1 MHSGLQFCPA
11 GTNFTTNSQI
21 ITVMAK
27 IFVLDTNVI
36 LHDYRS
42 IYKFQ
47 ENNLVIPIAVLEEVD
62 KFKKGNGTVNYNARE
77 FVRLIDRISDSR
89 LYGMDKGFPLGK
101 GLGKLAIEVNHP
113 FPPELKGCFMDD
125 FQDHRILSTALWVK
139 SRNPDKV
146 VGLVSKDV
154 NLRLKARALGMLSQD
169 YLSDHIKEE
178 KIAQNEA
185 RIISVKGAG
194 KDSLARLEKVG
205 IKPSEISSHIPL
217 SIDIAANQLFR
228 FFRPLKNGAKQPDIL
243 ARYNKKYDLI
253 QPVQYKNVCGIKPR
267 NAEQKFAIDLLTD
280 SSISLVSLT
289 GVSGSGK
296 SLLALASAISQLDRY
311 DHVLVACKTDSTAGS
326 EQEHL
331 SLNLDFDRMYKLF
344 SLPMED
350 NLDVIRKYIDK
361 ESALATQFES
371 YMAKDQVSMV
381 PISLLRGRSL
391 SKVFLIVENAQN
403 LTPFEVK
410 AIITRAGEGTKMVFN
425 GNIQQI
431 EHPYLDRW
439 SNGLVHLTDKL
450 FGEQVFAHVNLSR
463 GERSELSDLADDKL
477 G

>member
-1 MHSGLQFCPA
+1 M
-11 GTNFTTNSQI
+11 T
-21 ITVMAK
+21 K
-27 IFVLDTNVI
+27 IFILDTNVI

-42 IYKFQ
+42 IYNFQ

-77 FVRLIDRISDSR
+77 FVRLIDRISDPR
-89 LYGMDKGFPLGK
+89 LYGADKGFPLGN

-113 FPPELKGCFMDD
+113 FPPELKDCFMDD

-139 SRNPDKV
+139 SQNPDKV

-178 KIAQNEA
+178 KIVQNEA
-185 RIISVKGAG
+185 RIITVKGLG
-194 KDSLARLEKVG
+194 KDVLARIEKAGVKSAE
-205 IKPSEISSHIPL
+205 IERNLPSSV
-217 SIDIAANQLFR
+217 DIAANQLFR
-228 FFRPLKNGAKQPDIL
+228 MFRPLKDGARQPDLL

-253 QPVQYKNVCGIKPR
+253 QPIQYRNVCGIKPR
-267 NAEQKFAIDLLTD
+267 NVEQKFALDLLTD
-280 SSISLVSLT
+280 NNISLVSLT

-311 DHVLVACKTDSTAGS
+311 DQVLVACKTESTAGS
-326 EQEHL
+326 ELEHVA
-331 SLNLDFDRMYKLF
+331 LNIDFDQMYKLF

-350 NLDVIRKYIDK
+350 NLKVIRKHIGDD
-361 ESALATQFES
+361 SALSAKLDS
-371 YMAKDQVSMV
+371 YMKNDLINMV
-381 PISLLRGRSL
+381 PLSLLRGRSL

-403 LTPFEVK
+403 LTPYEVK
-410 AIITRAGEGTKMVFN
+410 AIITRAGEGTKMVFT
-425 GNIQQI
+425 GNMQQI

-439 SNGLVHLTDKL
+439 SNGLVHITDKL
-450 FGEQVFAHVNLSR
+450 FGEQIFAHVNLSR
-463 GERSELSDLADDKL
+463 GERSELSDLAGSRL

>member
-1 MHSGLQFCPA
+1 M
-11 GTNFTTNSQI
+11 T
-21 ITVMAK
+21 K
-27 IFVLDTNVI
+27 IFILDTNVI

-42 IYKFQ
+42 IYNFQ

-77 FVRLIDRISDSR
+77 FVRLIDRISDPR
-89 LYGMDKGFPLGK
+89 LYGMDKGFPLGN

-113 FPPELKGCFMDD
+113 FPPELKDCFLDD

-139 SRNPDKV
+139 NQNPDKV

-178 KIAQNEA
+178 KIVQNEA
-185 RIISVKGAG
+185 RIVSLKGVG
-194 KDSLARLEKVG
+194 KDVLERIEKAGVKSAE
-205 IKPSEISSHIPL
+205 IERNLPSSM
-217 SIDIAANQLFR
+217 DIAANQLFR
-228 FFRPLKNGAKQPDIL
+228 IFRPTKNGERQPDIL
-243 ARYNKKYDLI
+243 ARYNKRYDLV
-253 QPVQYKNVCGIKPR
+253 QPIRDRNVCGIKPR
-267 NAEQKFAIDLLTD
+267 NIEQKFALDLLSD
-280 SSISLVSLT
+280 SNISLVSLT

-311 DHVLVACKTDSTAGS
+311 DQVLVACKTESTAGS
-326 EQEHL
+326 ELEHYA
-331 SLNLDFDRMYKLF
+331 LNIDFDQMYKLF

-350 NLDVIRKYIDK
+350 NLKEIRKNLRND
-361 ESALATQFES
+361 SALSEKLDS
-371 YMAKDQVSMV
+371 YMKNGLVSMV
-381 PISLLRGRSL
+381 PLSLLRGRSL
-391 SKVFLIVENAQN
+391 SKVFLIVDNAQN

-410 AIITRAGEGTKMVFN
+410 SIITRAGEGTKMVFT
-425 GNIQQI
+425 GNMQQI

-450 FGEQVFAHVNLSR
+450 FGEQIFAHVNLSR
-463 GERSELSDLADDKL
+463 GERSELSDLAGSRL

>member
-1 MHSGLQFCPA
+1 M
-11 GTNFTTNSQI
+11 T
-21 ITVMAK
+21 K
-27 IFVLDTNVI
+27 IFILDTNVI

-42 IYKFQ
+42 IYNFQ
-47 ENNLVIPIAVLEEVD
+47 ENNLVIPVAVLEEVD

-77 FVRLIDRISDSR
+77 FVRLIDRISDPR
-89 LYGMDKGFPLGK
+89 LYSVDKGFPLGN

-113 FPPELKGCFMDD
+113 FPPELKDCFLDD

-178 KIAQNEA
+178 KIVQNEA
-185 RIISVKGAG
+185 RIVTVKGVG
-194 KDSLARLEKVG
+194 KDVLERIEKAGVKSAE
-205 IKPSEISSHIPL
+205 IERNLPSSM
-217 SIDIAANQLFR
+217 DIAANQLFR
-228 FFRPLKNGAKQPDIL
+228 IFRPARNGERQPDLL
-243 ARYNKKYDLI
+243 ARYNKRYDLI
-253 QPVQYKNVCGIKPR
+253 QPIRVMDVCGIKPR
-267 NAEQKFAIDLLTD
+267 NIEQKFALDLLTD
-280 SSISLVSLT
+280 SNISLVSLT

-296 SLLALASAISQLDRY
+296 SLLALASGISQLDRY
-311 DHVLVACKTDSTAGS
+311 DQVMVACKTESTAGS
-326 EQEHL
+326 EQERL
-331 SLNLDFDRMYKLF
+331 ALNIDFDQMYKLF

-350 NLDVIRKYIDK
+350 NLKEIRKNLRND
-361 ESALATQFES
+361 SALSDKLDS
-371 YMAKDQVSMV
+371 YMTKGLVSMV
-381 PISLLRGRSL
+381 PLSLLRGRSL
-391 SKVFLIVENAQN
+391 SKVFLIVDNAQN

-410 AIITRAGEGTKMVFN
+410 SIITRAGEGTKMVFT
-425 GNIQQI
+425 GNMQQI

-450 FGEQVFAHVNLSR
+450 FGEQIFAHVNLSR
-463 GERSELSDLADDKL
+463 GERSELSDLAGSRL

>member
-1 MHSGLQFCPA
+1 M
-11 GTNFTTNSQI
+11 T
-21 ITVMAK
+21 K
-27 IFVLDTNVI
+27 IFILDTNVI

-42 IYKFQ
+42 IYNFQ

-77 FVRLIDRISDSR
+77 FVRLIDRISDPR
-89 LYGMDKGFPLGK
+89 LYGMDKGFPLGN

-113 FPPELKGCFMDD
+113 FPPELKDCFMDD

-139 SRNPDKV
+139 SQNPDKV

-178 KIAQNEA
+178 KIVQNEA
-185 RIISVKGAG
+185 RIITVKGLG
-194 KDSLARLEKVG
+194 KDVLARIEKAGVKSAE
-205 IKPSEISSHIPL
+205 IERNLPSSV
-217 SIDIAANQLFR
+217 DIAANQLFR
-228 FFRPLKNGAKQPDIL
+228 MFRPLKDGARQPDLL

-253 QPVQYKNVCGIKPR
+253 QPIQYRNVCEIKPR
-267 NAEQKFAIDLLTD
+267 NVEQKFALDLLND
-280 SSISLVSLT
+280 NNISLVSLT

-311 DHVLVACKTDSTAGS
+311 DQVLVACKTESTAGS
-326 EQEHL
+326 ELEHVA
-331 SLNLDFDRMYKLF
+331 LNIDFDQMYKLF

-350 NLDVIRKYIDK
+350 NLKVIRKHIGDD
-361 ESALATQFES
+361 SALSAKLDS
-371 YMAKDQVSMV
+371 YMKNDLINMV
-381 PISLLRGRSL
+381 PLSLLRGRSL

-403 LTPFEVK
+403 LTPYEVK
-410 AIITRAGEGTKMVFN
+410 AIITRAGEGTKMVFT
-425 GNIQQI
+425 GNMQQI

-439 SNGLVHLTDKL
+439 SNGLVHITDKL
-450 FGEQVFAHVNLSR
+450 FGEQIFAHVNLSR
-463 GERSELSDLADDKL
+463 GERSELSDLAGAKL

>member
-1 MHSGLQFCPA
+1 M
-11 GTNFTTNSQI
+11 T
-21 ITVMAK
+21 K
-27 IFVLDTNVI
+27 IFILDTNVI

-42 IYKFQ
+42 IYNFQ

-77 FVRLIDRISDSR
+77 FVRLIDRISDPR
-89 LYGMDKGFPLGK
+89 LYGMDKGFPLGN

-113 FPPELKGCFMDD
+113 FPPELKDCFMDD

-139 SRNPDKV
+139 SQNPDKV

-178 KIAQNEA
+178 KIVQNEA
-185 RIISVKGAG
+185 RIITVKGLG
-194 KDSLARLEKVG
+194 KDVLARIERAGVKSAEIERNL
-205 IKPSEISSHIPL
+205 PSSV
-217 SIDIAANQLFR
+217 DIAANQLFR
-228 FFRPLKNGAKQPDIL
+228 MFRPLKDGARQPDLL

-253 QPVQYKNVCGIKPR
+253 QPIQYRNVCGIKPR
-267 NAEQKFAIDLLTD
+267 NVEQKFALDLLTD
-280 SSISLVSLT
+280 NNISLVSLT

-311 DHVLVACKTDSTAGS
+311 DQVLVACKTESTAGS
-326 EQEHL
+326 ELEHVA
-331 SLNLDFDRMYKLF
+331 LNIDFDQMYKLF

-350 NLDVIRKYIDK
+350 NLKVIRKHIGDD
-361 ESALATQFES
+361 SALSAKLDS
-371 YMAKDQVSMV
+371 YMKNDLINMV
-381 PISLLRGRSL
+381 PLSLLRGRSL

-403 LTPFEVK
+403 LTPYEVK
-410 AIITRAGEGTKMVFN
+410 AIITRAGEGTKMVFT
-425 GNIQQI
+425 GNMQQI

-439 SNGLVHLTDKL
+439 SNGLVHITDKL
-450 FGEQVFAHVNLSR
+450 FGEQIFAHVNLSR
-463 GERSELSDLADDKL
+463 GERSELSDLAGAKL

>member
-1 MHSGLQFCPA
+1 M
-11 GTNFTTNSQI
+11 T
-21 ITVMAK
+21 K
-27 IFVLDTNVI
+27 IFILDTNVI

-42 IYKFQ
+42 IYNFQ

-77 FVRLIDRISDSR
+77 FVRLIDRISDPR
-89 LYGMDKGFPLGK
+89 LYGMDKGFPLGN

-113 FPPELKGCFMDD
+113 FPPELKDCFMDD

-139 SRNPDKV
+139 SQNPDKV

-178 KIAQNEA
+178 KIVQNEA
-185 RIISVKGAG
+185 RIITVKGLG
-194 KDSLARLEKVG
+194 KDVLARIEKAGVKSAE
-205 IKPSEISSHIPL
+205 IERNLPSSV
-217 SIDIAANQLFR
+217 DIAANQLFR
-228 FFRPLKNGAKQPDIL
+228 MFRPLKDGARQPDLL

-253 QPVQYKNVCGIKPR
+253 QPIQYRNVCGIKPR
-267 NAEQKFAIDLLTD
+267 NVEQKFALDLLTD
-280 SSISLVSLT
+280 NNISLVSLT

-311 DHVLVACKTDSTAGS
+311 DQVLVACKTESTAGS
-326 EQEHL
+326 ELEHVA
-331 SLNLDFDRMYKLF
+331 LNIDFDQMYKLF

-350 NLDVIRKYIDK
+350 NLKVIRKHIGDD
-361 ESALATQFES
+361 SALSAKLDS
-371 YMAKDQVSMV
+371 YMKNDLINMV
-381 PISLLRGRSL
+381 PLSLLRGRSL

-403 LTPFEVK
+403 LTPYEVK
-410 AIITRAGEGTKMVFN
+410 AIITRAGEGTKMVFT
-425 GNIQQI
+425 GNMQQI

-439 SNGLVHLTDKL
+439 SNGLVHITDKL
-450 FGEQVFAHVNLSR
+450 FGEQIFAHVNLSR
-463 GERSELSDLADDKL
+463 GERSELSDLAGAKL